1 MGKLMDEDI
10 SGKTRS
16 NVFYDSFK
24 ETVTFYGDQE
34 MEVWE
39 EAATVSLINTDSTV
53 GLFDLSDII
62 IVYDSETGAPSI
74 VTERVYKKN
83 YSFFEWGKLKRYM
96 RNKTKIITQELGFNV
111 RVSYSRDYIDY
122 VHYKEEWWQ
131 WALRMQKERGCS
143 VL

>member
-1 MGKLMDEDI
+1 MDESI
-10 SGKTRS
+10 AGASRS

-24 ETVTFYGDQE
+24 ETVEFYKDTE

-39 EAATVSLINTDSTV
+39 SAATISLINTDSSV

-62 IVYDSETGAPSI
+62 VVYDNETGSPSI

-83 YSFFEWGKLKRYM
+83 YSFLEWLKLKRYM
-96 RNKTKIITQELGFNV
+96 RNKTKIITQELGYNI
-111 RVSYSRDYIDY
+111 RISYSRDYIDY

-131 WALRMQKERGCS
+131 WALRMQEERGRS